1 MHLTEVLELR
11 PVPAAGVMVGLTR
24 RCPLHCAHC
33 STASTMRS
41 EQGPAGSM
49 LRFVEGFGRTQP
61 PEVLVLS
68 GGEPLLRPRL
78 VSALTTLAHAA
89 GTRVSLISGMF
100 FARGAEVPA
109 SIKAAIAGV
118 DLLTAS
124 IDEHHEREVPR
135 AAVLDVLEWALGR
148 GVDVTVQ
155 VTGAGPDDP
164 YVTSTVAELRAWSD
178 DRVPLTAVQV
188 APVGRGA
195 DWVPAPEPG
204 ERPSPLPCGIAT
216 WPVVAFDGTI
226 VACCSQGVVDGPA
239 PPHLRVGH
247 IETDDWDAVR
257 RRVLGRPLL
266 RAVRTYGPEH
276 TADTWGSGSC
286 GGYCATCHRLSD
298 DPEAA
303 AGAAAHLDSAMMRIA
318 EPAVT
323 APVDA
328 VAYARTFCMP
338 GYADLV
344 ALGRA
349 AVAA

>member
-1 MHLTEVLELR
+1 MLELR

-33 STASTMRS
+33 STASTMHS
-41 EQGPAGSM
+41 EQGPAGPM

-109 SIKAAIAGV
+109 AIKAAIAGV

-135 AAVLDVLEWALGR
+135 AAVLDVLEWAIGR

-164 YVTSTVAELRAWSD
+164 YVTSTVADLRAWSGD
-178 DRVPLTAVQV
+178 QVPLTVVQV

-195 DWVPAPEPG
+195 GWVPAPAPG
-204 ERPSPLPCGIAT
+204 ERQSPLPCGIAT
-216 WPVVAFDGTI
+216 WPVIAFDGTI

-239 PPHLRVGH
+239 APHLRVGH
-247 IETDDWDAVR
+247 IATDDWASVR
-257 RRVLGRPLL
+257 ERVVSRPLL
-266 RAVRTYGPEH
+266 RVVRTYGPEH
-276 TADTWGSGSC
+276 VAGTFGSGAC
-286 GGYCATCHRLSD
+286 DGYCATCHRLSD
-298 DPEAA
+298 DPGVAA
-303 AGAAAHLDSAMMRIA
+303 RAEAHLDSAMMQIA
-318 EPAVT
+318 EPTVT

-328 VAYARTFCMP
+328 VDYARTFCMA

-344 ALGRA
+344 ALGRVA
-349 AVAA
+349 AVA